1 MVIFVKHND
10 ERIGNVLKDA
20 HFIILLMSDWYFF
33 LPDKLFRWLFKWYT
47 FAHFSLIG
55 GDGINDNFHRIIFS
69 FVLKPEDSLCSHD
82 PHCMILN
89 SCCSY
94 VRVVLLNLNFLI
106 ILSYSP
112 LSFAQ
117 NISADDQVFFVLRNS
132 VQTSPTSI
140 LLPNVWLFLSVF
152 LISSANQK
160 PNIIWTQDKSS
171 AHGLNSKQ
179 SSFI

>member
-10 ERIGNVLKDA
+10 ERIGNGLKDA

-47 FAHFSLIG
+47 YAHFSLIG

-106 ILSYSP
+106 ILSYSLYLLLRTSQLMTNIFCLKKFSSD
-112 LSFAQ
+112 LSNFFYSTSKCMIILICFCNFISKPKAQ
-117 NISADDQVFFVLRNS
+117 YY
-132 VQTSPTSI
+132 
-140 LLPNVWLFLSVF
+140 
-152 LISSANQK
+152 
-160 PNIIWTQDKSS
+160 
-171 AHGLNSKQ
+171 LNSR
-179 SSFI
+179 